1 MLRWKLKRRIEAFV
15 LIQNESKKMNTAR
28 ERLYEGNGV
37 VEREWGKERKDGE
50 DVGCEVQHGH
60 FSTDAFTHRRFYTW
74 TLLHTEPSTY
84 RRFYRQDRR
93 FYRQTDAF
101 TDRQTLLQ
109 TGAFSHR
116 RFYTQKFLHTD
127 AFTDR
132 RFCAQTLLH
141 TDAFTRLH
149 KVLPSTTL
157 YYKTCTGGERGMR
170 GGREGQLGVVIG
182 CTPGNGRIKN
192 DPQPWLVNGKA
203 QLLGLPHYMKVTCYR
218 TKMLLKHW
226 KWAYNQQTLTTNG
239 E

>member
-84 RRFYRQDRR
+84 RRFYRQ
-93 FYRQTDAF
+93 TDAF

-109 TGAFSHR
+109 TDRRFYRQALFHTDAFIHRSFYTQTLLQTGAFAHR
-116 RFYTQKFLHTD
+116 RFYTQ
-127 AFTDR
+127 
-132 RFCAQTLLH
+132 TLLH
-141 TDAFTRLH
+141 ACTKYFP
-149 KVLPSTTL
+149 VLLCTTKL
-157 YYKTCTGGERGMR
+157 AQGAR
-170 GGREGQLGVVIG
+170 GGWEGARGTIG
-182 CTPGNGRIKN
+182 GCYWVY
-192 DPQPWLVNGKA
+192 PW
-203 QLLGLPHYMKVTCYR
+203 
-218 TKMLLKHW
+218 
-226 KWAYNQQTLTTNG
+226 
-239 E
+239 